1 MSADSDDRKQGLAL
15 RLEAMLVREGKEKS
29 RALESKYYGRYGDPA
44 NHVEFQ
50 SVKAGGL
57 MEDAE
62 LKTREVERI
71 LQHEIENWIRWGRK
85 RDWLPTGFKCPIGF
99 AYKGAPANYPEPCDE
114 RSAVRFERIVVGL
127 PDRHR
132 QAFVMHHLDR
142 AAVRNLVVVVR
153 GRDMKARILAV
164 GKSRY
169 HEIVAQAHNIVLR
182 QAQRL
187 GIL

>member
-1 MSADSDDRKQGLAL
+1 M
-15 RLEAMLVREGKEKS
+15 RLEAMLIREGKGKS

-62 LKTREVERI
+62 LKTREVENI
-71 LQHEIENWIRWGRK
+71 LHYEIENWIRWGRK
-85 RDWLPTGFKCPIGF
+85 RDWLPTGFKCPLGF
-99 AYKGAPANYPEPCDE
+99 AYKGASSGYAEPCDE
-114 RSAVRFERIVVGL
+114 RAAVMFERIVVSL
-127 PDRHR
+127 PDKHR

-153 GRDMKARILAV
+153 GRDMKARLLAV

-182 QAQRL
+182 GWQRYA
-187 GIL
+187 GGESRG

>member
-1 MSADSDDRKQGLAL
+1 MSPDKDDRKQGLAL

-62 LKTREVERI
+62 LKTREVEKI

-85 RDWLPTGFKCPIGF
+85 RDWLPTGFKCPLGF
-99 AYKGAPANYPEPCDE
+99 AYKGMSPGFAEPCDE
-114 RSAVRFERIVVGL
+114 RAAVMFERIVVSL
-127 PDRHR
+127 PDKHR

-142 AAVRNLVVVVR
+142 AAVRSLVVVVR
-153 GRDMKARILAV
+153 GRDVKARLLAV

-169 HEIVAQAHNIVLR
+169 HEMVAQAHNIVLR
-182 QAQRL
+182 KFQL
-187 GIL
+187 DK

>member
-1 MSADSDDRKQGLAL
+1 MSAEKDDRKQRLAL

-62 LKTREVERI
+62 LKTREVEAI
-71 LQHEIENWIRWGRK
+71 LHYEIENWIRWGRK
-85 RDWLPTGFKCPIGF
+85 RDWLPTGFKCPLGF
-99 AYKGAPANYPEPCDE
+99 AYKGASPGYAEPCDE
-114 RSAVRFERIVVGL
+114 RAAVMFERIVVSL
-127 PDRHR
+127 PDKHR
-132 QAFVMHHLDR
+132 QAFVMHHLER
-142 AAVRNLVVVVR
+142 AAVRQTIVIVR
-153 GRDMKARILAV
+153 GRDMKARLLAV

-182 QAQRL
+182 KYDL
-187 GIL
+187 HKG